1 MRPEL
6 IPSMFPSTREMRGI
20 LREQNIAKP
29 DGILVK
35 DIPIIKLDPA
45 LWDEHFQTVGRKL
58 LLALHY
64 QCFKKPL
71 SENGEIWLLHSTN
84 AQHHKLTEI
93 FANLT
98 ENLAVPI
105 AQGDRIGNQFSLRWG
120 VAPDAAVAAWAV
132 QLHMRVF
139 FFGVTLDDS
148 GWLKNSESYFIGE
161 RLKCFEP
168 NVF

>member
-1 MRPEL
+1 
-6 IPSMFPSTREMRGI
+6 
-20 LREQNIAKP
+20 
-29 DGILVK
+29 
-35 DIPIIKLDPA
+35 
-45 LWDEHFQTVGRKL
+45 
-58 LLALHY
+58 LALHY

-93 FANLT
+93 FANPT

-105 AQGDRIGNQFSLRWG
+105 AQGDTIGNQFSLRWG